1 MKMLGGIGF
10 ILFLLGAG
18 GMDDLANRPIATV
31 YILIGLLLVLIDYFI
46 TKRKAIANNRP
57 K

>member
-10 ILFLLGAG
+10 ILLLLGAG
-18 GMDDLANRPIATV
+18 GMDDLANRPIATA
-31 YILIGLLLVLIDYFI
+31 YILMGLLLVLIDYFI

>member
-1 MKMLGGIGF
+1 MKMLGGIGY

-18 GMDDLANRPIATV
+18 GMDDLANRPIATS
-31 YILIGLLLVLIDYFI
+31 YILIGLLLVCIDYFI
-46 TKRKAIANNRP
+46 TKRKAIAKHRP

>member
-10 ILFLLGAG
+10 ILLLLGAG
-18 GMDDLANRPIATV
+18 GMDDLANRPIATA
-31 YILIGLLLVLIDYFI
+31 YILIGLLLVLIYYFI

>member
-10 ILFLLGAG
+10 ILLLLGAS
-18 GMDDLANRPIATV
+18 GMDDLANRPIAAAYV
-31 YILIGLLLVLIDYFI
+31 LIGLLLVLIDYFI
-46 TKRKAIANNRP
+46 TKRKAIATHRP

>member
-18 GMDDLANRPIATV
+18 GMDDLANRPIATA
-31 YILIGLLLVLIDYFI
+31 YILIGLLLVFIDYFI

>member
-10 ILFLLGAG
+10 ILLLLGAG
-18 GMDDLANRPIATV
+18 GMDDLANRPIATA
-31 YILIGLLLVLIDYFI
+31 YILIGLLLVLIDYFV

>member
-18 GMDDLANRPIATV
+18 GMDDLANRPIATA
-31 YILIGLLLVLIDYFI
+31 YILIGLLFVCIDYFI
-46 TKRKAIANNRP
+46 TKRKAIAKHRP

>member
-1 MKMLGGIGF
+1 MKMLGGVGF

-18 GMDDLANRPIATV
+18 GMDDLANRPISTA
-31 YILIGLLLVLIDYFI
+31 YILVGLLLVLIDYFV
-46 TKRKAIANNRP
+46 TKRKADATHRP

>member
-1 MKMLGGIGF
+1 MKMLGGVGF

-18 GMDDLANRPIATV
+18 GMDDLANRPIATA
-31 YILIGLLLVLIDYFI
+31 YILIGLLLVLTDCFL
-46 TKRKAIANNRP
+46 TKRKANAHHRP

>member
-1 MKMLGGIGF
+1 MKMLGGVGF

-18 GMDDLANRPIATV
+18 GMDDLVNRPIATA
-31 YILIGLLLVLIDYFI
+31 YILVGLLLVLIDYFI
-46 TKRKAIANNRP
+46 TKRKADATHRP